1 MIVKYIW
8 HTCHHNKRWRDCRE
22 RTWVGWF
29 LLGIIPIYIKNT
41 NLTIR

>member
-8 HTCHHNKRWRDCRE
+8 HTCRYNKHWREHKE

-29 LLGIIPIYIKNT
+29 LLGVIPIYIKNT

>member
-8 HTCHHNKRWRDCRE
+8 YTYHHNKRWRDRRE
-22 RTWVGWF
+22 RTWIGWF

>member
-8 HTCHHNKRWRDCRE
+8 RTSHYNKHWLEHRDRA
-22 RTWVGWF
+22 WMGWF